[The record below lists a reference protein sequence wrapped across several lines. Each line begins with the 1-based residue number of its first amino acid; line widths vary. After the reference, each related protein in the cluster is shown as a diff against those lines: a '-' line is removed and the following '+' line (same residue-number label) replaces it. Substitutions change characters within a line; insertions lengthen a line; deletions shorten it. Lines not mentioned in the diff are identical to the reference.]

1 MRRTYCTL
9 LFASGAN
16 LKTVQYLMGH
26 TDPAT
31 TLRVY
36 THYDESRG
44 IEAASVVG
52 ALMDSLPTTN
62 VIHLDKP
69 TGLWGIMVRPA

>member
-1 MRRTYCTL
+1 MRHTYCTL
-9 LFASGAN
+9 LFASGAD

-26 TDPAT
+26 ADPAT
-31 TLRVY
+31 TLRLY
-36 THYDESRG
+36 THYVESRG

-62 VIHLDKP
+62 VIHPNKP
-69 TGLWGIMVRPA
+69 TVRWGT